1 MVDDGVTILSV
12 AVMCCV
18 RGFRRARKAR
28 DDDPLADY
36 DAISIGV
43 NFDRPPD
50 RAGLTEYLLL
60 SKLTM

>member
-1 MVDDGVTILSV
+1 LRDRDFV
-12 AVMCCV
+12 A
-18 RGFRRARKAR
+18 
-28 DDDPLADY
+28 DDDPAALADY